1 MANKKISE
9 LTALGGTPANDDV
22 VPVVDTSTST
32 TKKVTVSNLLS
43 GKADSSHTHAIS
55 DVTNLQTSLDA
66 KQAAPS
72 EGAFANGDKTKL
84 DGIEA
89 SSNNYSH
96 PNHTGDVTST
106 GDGATVIANDAVTTD
121 KINDSAVTTA
131 KIADD
136 AVTAA
141 KLDAALND
149 LSNVNA
155 SPSDGQVLKWVDASG
170 EWQADDDAVGTTYS
184 DFTGATSEADG
195 TAGLVPQPDSGDE
208 GKYLKGDGTWDTVS
222 GTGGGIS
229 NVSEDTTPQ
238 LGGNLD
244 VDGNSIVSASNGN
257 IAVTPNG
264 TGKIILD
271 GLNWPTADG
280 SADQVLKTDGSG
292 QLSFTDASSGGGI
305 SNVSEDTTPQLG
317 GDLDVN
323 GQAIVSTSNADI
335 EIAPNGTGATVF
347 KGNTNA
353 GTITLNC
360 ENNSHGVSVASPAH
374 ADYSGSGSWT
384 LTLPT
389 SAGTNGQVL
398 STNGSGVASWTTLTT
413 YAASGDNSDITSLS
427 GLTGNLVF
435 EGATDDDYETTLTVT
450 DPTDDRTITFP
461 DASGTVTLGTIGTE
475 VQAYD
480 ADTTKNDVSNTW
492 TAAQQG
498 NTQTAAFSAL
508 SSGVLDFDTYQN
520 FVITLGA
527 GTNAFTNPTTDS
539 GNTGQTGVIV
549 LIQDSSAS
557 TATWAS
563 DYKNVGGSAPTL
575 SSGSAKV
582 DVLPYIIQADN
593 TILLGAPQLDFS

>member
-9 LTALGGTPANDDV
+9 LTPLSATPAGDDV

-32 TKKVTVSNLLS
+32 TKKVTVSNLLAS
-43 GKADSSHTHAIS
+43 KADSSHSHAIS

-66 KQAAPS
+66 KQATVTAGDGLSFSGDTLNAEVTQAELDAKAATSHTHTLSDITDSGTAAPL
-72 EGAFANGDKTKL
+72 NV
-84 DGIEA
+84 A
-89 SSNNYSH
+89 SSGDAASGEVVKGDDSRLTDARTPSSHTHTASEITDFDTEVANNSAVTA
-96 PNHTGDVTST
+96 NTAKVTNATHTGDVT
-106 GDGATVIANDAVTTD
+106 GDTALTIAND
-121 KINDSAVTTA
+121 AVTTA

-141 KLDAALND
+141 KIADTSVTAG
-149 LSNVNA
+149 SYTNA
-155 SPSDGQVLKWVDASG
+155 DITVDAQGRITAASSG
-170 EWQADDDAVGTTYS
+170 SGGGGGGGGSGTVTSVGG
-184 DFTGATSEADG
+184 TG
-195 TAGLVPQPDSGDE
+195 
-208 GKYLKGDGTWDTVS
+208 TVS
-222 GTGGGIS
+222 GLTLSGTVTSSGDLTLGGTLSVDLASDVTGNLPDDNITS
-229 NVSEDTTPQ
+229 ATTWNAKIANVSEDATPQ

-244 VDGNSIVSASNGN
+244 V
-257 IAVTPNG
+257 
-264 TGKIILD
+264 
-271 GLNWPTADG
+271 
-280 SADQVLKTDGSG
+280 
-292 QLSFTDASSGGGI
+292 
-305 SNVSEDTTPQLG
+305 
-317 GDLDVN
+317 N
-323 GQAIVSTSNADI
+323 GQDIVSTSNADI

-353 GTITLNC
+353 GAIKLNC
-360 ENNSHGVSVASPAH
+360 ESNSHGQTVIAQPHSAGVTN
-374 ADYSGSGSWT
+374 T
-384 LTLPT
+384 LTLPAGSDQEIVGT
-389 SAGTNGQVL
+389 SATQTLTNK
-398 STNGSGVASWTTLTT
+398 TIGVAQL
-413 YAASGDNSDITSLS
+413 
-427 GLTGNLVF
+427 
-435 EGATDDDYETTLTVT
+435 
-450 DPTDDRTITFP
+450 
-461 DASGTVTLGTIGTE
+461 SGTVAIANGGTNASDASTARTNLGVAIGSD

-480 ADTTKNDVSNTW
+480 ADTTKNDVSNSW

>member
-9 LTALGGTPANDDV
+9 LTALGGSPANDDV